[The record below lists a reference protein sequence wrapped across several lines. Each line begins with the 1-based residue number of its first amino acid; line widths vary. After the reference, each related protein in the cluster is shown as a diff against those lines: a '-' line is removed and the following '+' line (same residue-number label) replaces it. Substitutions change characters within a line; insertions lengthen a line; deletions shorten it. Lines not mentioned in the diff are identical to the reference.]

1 VSLNIHWYD
10 IAGLAGVAVML
21 WAFFLLQAAKL
32 HGHSF
37 AYQLM
42 NALGAGA
49 VLLSLMHDFN
59 LSAFV
64 IETCWVVISVY
75 GMIKARRRGRIGR
88 R

>member
-1 VSLNIHWYD
+1 MSLNIHWYD

-21 WAFFLLQAAKL
+21 WAFYLLQAGKL
-32 HGHSF
+32 QGHSF

-42 NALGAGA
+42 NAVGAGA
-49 VLLSLMHDFN
+49 VLLSLVHDFN

-75 GMIKARRRGRIGR
+75 GMIRARGRRRDR
-88 R
+88 

>member
-1 VSLNIHWYD
+1 MSLNIHWYD

-21 WAFFLLQAAKL
+21 WAFYLLQAGKL

-37 AYQLM
+37 VYQLM

-49 VLLSLMHDFN
+49 VLLSLVNDFN

-75 GMIKARRRGRIGR
+75 GMIKARGRGRTGR

>member
-1 VSLNIHWYD
+1 MRLSLHWYD
-10 IAGLAGVAVML
+10 IAGLLGVAVML
-21 WAFFLLQAAKL
+21 WAFFLLQAGKL
-32 HGHSF
+32 RGDAF

-49 VLLSLMHDFN
+49 VLLSLVNDFN

-75 GMIKARRRGRIGR
+75 GMIRARGRRRGR
-88 R
+88 

>member
-1 VSLNIHWYD
+1 MRLSLHWYD
-10 IAGLAGVAVML
+10 IAGLLGVAVML
-21 WAFFLLQAAKL
+21 WAFFLLQAGKL
-32 HGHSF
+32 RGDSF

-49 VLLSLMHDFN
+49 VLVSLVNDFN

-75 GMIKARRRGRIGR
+75 GMIRAHGRRRGR
-88 R
+88 

>member
-1 VSLNIHWYD
+1 MSLNIHWYD

-21 WAFFLLQAAKL
+21 WAFYLLQAGKL

-37 AYQLM
+37 VYQLM

-49 VLLSLMHDFN
+49 VLLSLVNDFN

-64 IETCWVVISVY
+64 IETCWVAISVY
-75 GMIKARRRGRIGR
+75 GMIRARGRRRGR
-88 R
+88 